1 MSGCCHPVVR
11 LVESET
17 PDDLPNW
24 KVMPTLSN
32 MESNQDREST
42 QAQLHE
48 IDRGEV
54 ASWVVYPP
62 TPAWWPVFF
71 GLWSA
76 ALVLVIGLLD
86 GKTRSLTQLALV
98 VVLLAFLAWDRRR
111 RGTYPSGA
119 PPREFTWAIVGL
131 TVACLAVAGLAWLV
145 GAQVNVWAAAAIA
158 GVGAWAADA
167 WYEHRYAAIA
177 AGIRERLA

>member
-1 MSGCCHPVVR
+1 
-11 LVESET
+11 
-17 PDDLPNW
+17 
-24 KVMPTLSN
+24 MPKLSN
-32 MESNQDREST
+32 MESNQDHDSVKEQLREI
-42 QAQLHE
+42 E
-48 IDRGEV
+48 RGEA

-76 ALVLVIGLLD
+76 ALVLAIGLLD
-86 GKTRSLTQLALV
+86 EKTRSLAQLGLV

-119 PPREFTWAIVGL
+119 PPRELTCAIVGL
-131 TVACLAVAGLAWLV
+131 TAACLAVAGLAWLV
-145 GAQVNVWAAAAIA
+145 AAQVNPWVAAVLA

-167 WYEHRYAAIA
+167 WYEHRYAAVA
-177 AGIRERLA
+177 ARIRERLA